1 MSIALRSGL
10 LALAF
15 LGIGEHALAQGA
27 GADRVGALVAEAR
40 RSACFLAPTRP
51 PQSQPVGVE
60 VAVSAAQGD
69 GAAMQR
75 IAEAFMADPARPR
88 QALDWLERA
97 AIAGAVSAAADAG
110 SFYASGRG
118 TVQDE
123 DTAALWW
130 RFGATRG
137 DLRSMAC
144 LSAAFLLGRG
154 VNQDLAQAA
163 QWALLREARAPG
175 RLLLRPNA
183 ADFERAL
190 PPTTLAEARRLAREG
205 AVPSPPPPSQAR
217 WESPADVLPSLPSL
231 PQRPQTLAQAG
242 PMSQVQ
248 LPPRIVGDAVETSG
262 SAVVV
267 GQPGILLTS
276 AHVVDGCIALTIHA
290 GFARLGGVE
299 VRALHQELDLAILAV
314 PGLSRPPLPVR
325 AEVRVGEEVILLGYP
340 GRGLGQ
346 EDPTVTVGHVSAL
359 GLLRQT
365 PSMQFT
371 APLGV
376 GNSGGPLL
384 DRRGQLVGIARATAI
399 QVQQLVERGVAP
411 QNVNYAV
418 APQTVARFLADH
430 AISLGQAQG
439 ERSVPDIAGDA
450 MRSVVEVICH
460 RARRAAPAPAPN
472 LTRVG
477 R

>member
-1 MSIALRSGL
+1 MSFLSRSICII
-10 LALAF
+10 LALVA
-15 LGIGEHALAQGA
+15 ADQQANAQGA
-27 GADRVGALVAEAR
+27 GADRIVGLVAEAR

-51 PQSQPVGVE
+51 PQAQPVGAA
-60 VAVSAAQGD
+60 VAVQAAQGD

-75 IAEAFMADPARPR
+75 IGEAFLADPSRPR

-97 AIAGAVSAAADAG
+97 ALAGAISAAADAG
-110 SFYASGRG
+110 SFYAAGRG

-144 LSAAFLLGRG
+144 LSAALLLGRG

-163 QWALLREARAPG
+163 RWALLREARAPG
-175 RLLLRPNA
+175 RLLLQPNA

-190 PPTTLAEARRLAREG
+190 PPTTLAEARRLARE
-205 AVPSPPPPSQAR
+205 AALPSPPPPSLAR
-217 WESPADVLPSLPSL
+217 WESPADILPGPPPL
-231 PQRPQTLAQAG
+231 PQAASPAG
-242 PMSQVQ
+242 PLSQVQ
-248 LPPRIVGDAVETSG
+248 MPPRLVGDVVETSG

-267 GQPGILLTS
+267 GQAGILLTS
-276 AHVVDGCIALTIHA
+276 AHVVDGCTALTIHA

-299 VRALHQELDLAILAV
+299 LRASHEELDLAILAV

-325 AEVRVGEEVILLGYP
+325 ADVRVGEEIILLGYP

-346 EDPTVTVGHVSAL
+346 DDPTVTVGHVSAM

-365 PSMQFT
+365 PSLQFT
-371 APLGV
+371 APLGA

-418 APQTVARFLADH
+418 APQTVARFLDDH
-430 AISLGQAQG
+430 GISRGQAQG
-439 ERSVPDIAGDA
+439 ERSVPDIASDA
-450 MRSVVEVICH
+450 MRSVVQVICH
-460 RARRAAPAPAPN
+460 RPRRAAPAPN